1 MFVAGA
7 CRPDRTEYLATAV
20 TQFMTTVLTH
30 PGNQIRFAAGSPQ
43 HTQLVLVLQGIYNLT
58 HCRWLPVVVKIEVET
73 CIKAFFDMFRE
84 RKLGTRAAGGVAR
97 HRRASAHTASIGGA
111 RRRWTLGD
119 AVIGLGL
126 DSDIPAYLSKR
137 QVTNKAINQFLENV
151 RNKKRSVQKRR
162 SIAADQEARGV
173 LG

>member
-1 MFVAGA
+1 MLTNCVLLAL
-7 CRPDRTEYLATAV
+7 PTYWTEYLATAV

-84 RKLGTRAAGGVAR
+84 RKLGTHAVGCIVLQRGPNAQTFYRCRECGFR
-97 HRRASAHTASIGGA
+97 WAS
-111 RRRWTLGD
+111 
-119 AVIGLGL
+119 
-126 DSDIPAYLSKR
+126 
-137 QVTNKAINQFLENV
+137 Q
-151 RNKKRSVQKRR
+151 
-162 SIAADQEARGV
+162 
-173 LG
+173 